1 MANGRRGEE
10 VVVGD
15 LLGGDPSRKSS
26 GAEFGKPLEEIAN
39 TNNDHKTNNNNN
51 NDHNNNNNNDHNNNH
66 NYDHKTNNNNN
77 DHNNNNNEG
86 NITFKNKQK
95 RLKEK

>member
-1 MANGRRGEE
+1 LVATGQRGKEE
-10 VVVGD
+10 VVGD
-15 LLGGDPSRKSS
+15 SLGGDPSRKSS

-51 NDHNNNNNNDHNNNH
+51 
-66 NYDHKTNNNNN
+66 

>member
-1 MANGRRGEE
+1 LVATGQRGKEE
-10 VVVGD
+10 VVGD
-15 LLGGDPSRKSS
+15 LRGEDPSRKS
-26 GAEFGKPLEEIAN
+26 KPLEEIAN
-39 TNNDHKTNNNNN
+39 TNN
-51 NDHNNNNNNDHNNNH
+51 
-66 NYDHKTNNNNN
+66 DHKTNNNNN

>member
-1 MANGRRGEE
+1 VANGRRGEE

-15 LLGGDPSRKSS
+15 LLGGDPSRKS
-26 GAEFGKPLEEIAN
+26 KPLEEIAN

-51 NDHNNNNNNDHNNNH
+51 NDHNNNNN
-66 NYDHKTNNNNN
+66 
-77 DHNNNNNEG
+77 EG

>member
-1 MANGRRGEE
+1 LVATGQRGEK

-39 TNNDHKTNNNNN
+39 TNNDHNNNN
-51 NDHNNNNNNDHNNNH
+51 NDHNNNNNGH
-66 NYDHKTNNNNN
+66 NNNNN
-77 DHNNNNNEG
+77 DHNNNHNNVDKNTNNNIDQNNNNNEG
-86 NITFKNKQK
+86 NITLINKK
-95 RLKEK
+95 

>member
-1 MANGRRGEE
+1 MATGRRGEE

-15 LLGGDPSRKSS
+15 LLGEDPSKKSS
-26 GAEFGKPLEEIAN
+26 GAEFGKALEEIAI
-39 TNNDHKTNNNNN
+39 TNNDHR
-51 NDHNNNNNNDHNNNH
+51 
-66 NYDHKTNNNNN
+66 TNNNNN

>member
-1 MANGRRGEE
+1 MAIGRRGEE

-26 GAEFGKPLEEIAN
+26 GGEFGKPLEEIAN
-39 TNNDHKTNNNNN
+39 TNNDHNNNNN
-51 NDHNNNNNNDHNNNH
+51 NNM
-66 NYDHKTNNNNN
+66 

-86 NITFKNKQK
+86 NITLKKKKK